1 MLPTIMILTHIK
13 NWTIDLF
20 ITEFIT
26 DSIKVGVFDKILIK
40 IKLFLNLKI
49 DRPPTT
55 KVVINK
61 IK

>member
-1 MLPTIMILTHIK
+1 MLPIIIIITHIK

-20 ITEFIT
+20 IAEFIT
-26 DSIKVGVFDKILIK
+26 DSIKVGIFDKMHIK
-40 IKLFLNLKI
+40 IKLFLNLKV
-49 DRPPTT
+49 DKPPTT